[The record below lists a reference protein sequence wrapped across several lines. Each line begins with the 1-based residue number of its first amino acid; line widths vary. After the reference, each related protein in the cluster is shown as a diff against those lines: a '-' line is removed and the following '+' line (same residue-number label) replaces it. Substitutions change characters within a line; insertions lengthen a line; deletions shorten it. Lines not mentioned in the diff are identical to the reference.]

1 MNRNRN
7 RYIAKVG
14 KQEFD
19 IGLTR
24 HDEDYEIEYDGSKYN
39 ISFDKLSNGKFLF
52 KVNDTVSEINIS
64 RNNGG
69 LDVFID
75 GKELEVRVE
84 RYSLAELRRKAGT
97 AGDGPEDK
105 IIKAPMPGM
114 VLSVPVKTGDPIK
127 KGSTLLIIEAMKM
140 ENMIKAPHDGTV
152 SRVLVEAGHAVDKND
167 KLLELE

>member
-1 MNRNRN
+1 MNNNRN
-7 RYIAKVG
+7 RYIATIG
-14 KQEFD
+14 QNEFD

-24 HDEDYEIEYDGSKYN
+24 YDEDYEIEYNGSKYN
-39 ISFDKLSNGKFLF
+39 VSVDKLANGKFLF
-52 KVNDTVSEINIS
+52 KINDTISEVNIA

-75 GKELEVRVE
+75 GKELKARVE
-84 RYSLAELRRKAGT
+84 RYSLAELRKKAGT
-97 AGDGPEDK
+97 SVEGPEDK

-114 VLSVPVKTGDPIK
+114 VLSIPVKAGDAIK

-152 SRVLVEAGHAVDKND
+152 RKIFVEPGHAVDKNN
-167 KLLELE
+167 KLVELE